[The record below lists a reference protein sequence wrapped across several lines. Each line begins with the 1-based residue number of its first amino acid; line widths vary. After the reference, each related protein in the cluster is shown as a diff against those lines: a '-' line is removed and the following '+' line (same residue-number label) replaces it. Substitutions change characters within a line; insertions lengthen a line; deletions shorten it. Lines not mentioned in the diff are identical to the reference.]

1 MTCVPF
7 WVGYWR
13 VASRWSAGDLVGEN
27 RLGGIAMAF
36 ARAKK
41 REPVGEAGL
50 FDYAVGALARR
61 MRTVRDL
68 RRLMKARAE
77 EGEAG
82 ERAMDAVI
90 VRLKELNYLSDSRF
104 AEDYTRVRK
113 ENEKFG
119 KRRVQQDLMMK
130 GVGKELVASTL
141 ETAYEDVDE
150 VALARQYIA
159 RKRMKQPSGENAQK
173 ETVRTMN
180 RLMRAGF
187 SSNAIFKVLKAWDL
201 PEEVLAGV
209 SEEGDDS
216 DSGVEPGERG
226 SDSDG
231 YSAQNESDDE

>member
-1 MTCVPF
+1 M
-7 WVGYWR
+7 G
-13 VASRWSAGDLVGEN
+13 
-27 RLGGIAMAF
+27 F

-41 REPVGEAGL
+41 GEPVGEAGL
-50 FDYAVGALARR
+50 FEYAVGTLARR

-90 VRLKELNYLSDSRF
+90 VRLKELNYLSDTRF

-119 KRRVQQDLMMK
+119 KRRVQQDLMQK

-159 RKRMKQPSGENAQK
+159 RKRMKKPSGENVKK
-173 ETVRTMN
+173 ETLRAMN
-180 RLMRAGF
+180 RLLRAGF
-187 SSNAIFKVLKAWDL
+187 SSKAIYKVLREWEL
-201 PEEVLAGV
+201 PDEVV
-209 SEEGDDS
+209 
-216 DSGVEPGERG
+216 
-226 SDSDG
+226 
-231 YSAQNESDDE
+231 